1 MRGFC
6 QSQGSLQFNLGFFQ
20 LRSLHGDFQNGLLQH
35 VSIMLIGKEIESQ
48 QISNSSS
55 VFRDDPLIM
64 MVRKPNGR
72 MLPVSV
78 STSVWPQVW
87 SLAVSVV

>member
-48 QISNSSS
+48 QISN
-55 VFRDDPLIM
+55 PLS
-64 MVRKPNGR
+64 G
-72 MLPVSV
+72 SV
-78 STSVWPQVW
+78 SMTRPK
-87 SLAVSVV
+87 AFHRIYGIRG